1 MVFNFGLAFAISVQ
15 VLMLIVVIKETVRV
29 KFSKK
34 TLNEFTLK
42 PYYLINIYLLSQIIQ
57 NSHQLAR

>member
-1 MVFNFGLAFAISVQ
+1 MVFSFGLAYAISVQ

-34 TLNEFTLK
+34 TLNVFTLK
-42 PYYLINIYLLSQIIQ
+42 PYYLINIYMLS
-57 NSHQLAR
+57 